1 MPCLVEPSNAAKL
14 NLSCLAP
21 IPVKH
26 FPPKCPRAAID
37 SEWREQSSVDIP
49 NVEYCRFVF
58 SIVTPSGRQRFI
70 NLRQVIYFFFLLP
83 FSNVVAE
90 RLFSTLKEVKTDK
103 QNKLSTLT
111 LSAILRTKC
120 GTKRMNMHSSSLMVD
135 HELEKWLK
143 EVRASASVEE
153 CI

>member
-1 MPCLVEPSNAAKL
+1 M
-14 NLSCLAP
+14 
-21 IPVKH
+21 
-26 FPPKCPRAAID
+26 
-37 SEWREQSSVDIP
+37 
-49 NVEYCRFVF
+49 
-58 SIVTPSGRQRFI
+58 SIVTPSGQPRLV
-70 NLRQVIYFFFLLP
+70 NLRHVIYCFFSLP

-120 GTKRMNMHSSSLMVD
+120 GTKRMNKHSSSLIFD
-135 HELEKWLK
+135 HELEKRLK
-143 EVRASASVEE
+143 EVQASATVED